1 VSVTQAVNPYRFP
14 SPIKEPHLFFGR
26 DQQLRDVLESIDRR
40 ECVSIIGE
48 RRAGKTSLMQQ
59 ALQPH
64 VWDHYIRDRQ
74 CLAVHLN
81 AEILPQDE
89 EGFFREVLYALGN
102 QYPDLPAMPAA
113 GPPYQRAMRR
123 ALESLR
129 PRRLAIFID
138 EFEYI
143 SRCEAFSPDFFV
155 FLRGLSFDYDI
166 SFIISTRTRLF
177 ECCSH
182 EVVTSPFPNI
192 FKTVRLG
199 PFSKDEFDTFIERTS
214 AIGGCPMGEVKGQIE
229 QLAGRFPF
237 LMQMACWHY
246 FRAWERRG
254 DFAEGMHEVVRQRFC
269 DEAHAHFAAVWE
281 RYLSDEER
289 SVILGALRGGQ
300 LVRPHVAWRLED
312 KGYMANDHV
321 IPTSFAEWIRREYLE
336 KGDLVGSGDP
346 GERLAVPDVG
356 IWVDDEAGAVYL
368 DGERLDPPLTN
379 KQYALAKLLFENR
392 TKVCTPY
399 MIVTAVY
406 SEDHIPEVDDQRIHQ
421 LVSRVRKRLDPGG
434 KPWRNVLTV
443 HGRGFTLGPRTE
455 RAG

>member
-1 VSVTQAVNPYRFP
+1 MAQAVNPYRFP

-48 RRAGKTSLMQQ
+48 RRAGKTSLMHQ

-64 VWDHYIRDRQ
+64 VWDRYIHDRQ

-81 AEILPQDE
+81 AETLPQDE
-89 EGFFREVLYALGN
+89 EGFFREVLYALDS
-102 QYPDLPAMPAA
+102 QYPDLPTMPAA

-129 PRRLAIFID
+129 PRRLAIFVD
-138 EFEYI
+138 EFECI
-143 SRCEAFSPDFFV
+143 SQCEAFSPGFFV

-192 FKTVRLG
+192 FKTVQLG
-199 PFSKDEFDTFIERTS
+199 PFSRDEFDIFIERTS
-214 AIGGCPMGEVKGQIE
+214 SIGGCPMGEVKEQIE

-246 FRAWERRG
+246 FRAWEDRG
-254 DFAEGMHEVVRQRFC
+254 DFADGIHELVRQRFY
-269 DEAHAHFAAVWE
+269 DEAHPHFTAVWE

-289 SVILGALRGGQ
+289 SVILGALRGGHV
-300 LVRPHVAWRLED
+300 VRPHVAWRLED
-312 KGYMANDHV
+312 KGYMANGQV
-321 IPTSFAEWIRREYLE
+321 IPSSFADWIRREHLR
-336 KGDLVGSGDP
+336 GRFLGDP
-346 GERLAVPDVG
+346 EDSCERLPVPDVG
-356 IWVDDEAGAVYL
+356 VWVDVEAGAVYL

-379 KQYALAKLLFENR
+379 RQYALVKLLFENR
-392 TKVCTPY
+392 TRVCTPY
-399 MIVTAVY
+399 MIVTTVY
-406 SEDHIPEVDDQRIHQ
+406 SEGHIPQVDDQRIHQ
-421 LVSRVRKRLDPGG
+421 LVSRVRKRLDSGG
-434 KPWRNVLTV
+434 KPWRNILTV
-443 HGRGFTLGPRTE
+443 HGRGFTLGPRKDG
-455 RAG
+455 AG